1 MLRNSK
7 KATEK
12 MAKVMGEWAGG
23 KLNIGK
29 SEKTVPE
36 TAAGRKQ
43 AVAIGLSILHKSKKK
58 GK

>member
-1 MLRNSK
+1 
-7 KATEK
+7 
-12 MAKVMGEWAGG
+12 MAKVIGEWAGG

-36 TAAGRKQ
+36 TPAGRKQ
-43 AVAIGLSILHKSKKK
+43 AVAIGLSMMGKSKKK